1 MRAITGIEVS
11 GLTKYSVWQI
21 KAFGLNRLDIS
32 QREGKYP
39 APPGASSILGVEFAG
54 VVTELGPGVTEWS
67 VGDEVLGLTG
77 GVSIGLSLLA
87 SCSRCDMPY
96 AQGAYAEYISSP
108 ETHIMKKPSYLS
120 WVEAASIPEVF
131 FTGEQRTCAHVCGCV
146 DPLKH
151 FRR

>member
-1 MRAITGIEVS
+1 MRAITVIEVS

-67 VGDEVLGLTG
+67 VGDEVLGLTK
-77 GVSIGLSLLA
+77 GVSIEVST
-87 SCSRCDMPY
+87 
-96 AQGAYAEYISSP
+96 GAMYMA
-108 ETHIMKKPSYLS
+108 
-120 WVEAASIPEVF
+120 
-131 FTGEQRTCAHVCGCV
+131 
-146 DPLKH
+146 
-151 FRR
+151 